1 MNTNIRIVGQI
12 AAIFGVVFIVFAVF
26 AAIINYN
33 GITAQYGGVSIAMLQ
48 YSLLAAMLPYLMYAA
63 LSFAVAG
70 VIMRSTK
77 EPVAPEQAS
86 TMEPKPEEMPPETE
100 RDEPLP

>member
-1 MNTNIRIVGQI
+1 MSTNIRIVGQI
-12 AAIFGVVFIVFAVF
+12 ASIFGVVFIIF
-26 AAIINYN
+26 AAIAAIVNFN
-33 GITAQYGGVSIAMLQ
+33 GITAQYGGVSIQMLQ
-48 YSLLAAMLPYLMYAA
+48 YSLLAAMLPYLLYAA

-77 EPVAPEQAS
+77 EPVSSEQTPLAE
-86 TMEPKPEEMPPETE
+86 TKPNETPAETE